1 MKKLVCLLML
11 GLGCVNTTYAV
22 QNIKMKDGATATV
35 IFSEKEMT
43 RLAAKGSVPLNIW
56 TIDGQMDSSFDDST
70 GDWFLTPIN
79 QAKKTFS
86 FFVQDE
92 SGATMTIIATLQ
104 DVPSET
110 IIFEGARLRT
120 NFDEMNVSANDSDSR
135 KSVIRNMMKAMANN
149 SERSYLVSDLKEKVP
164 LWREVDLISLKA
176 YEAPNFIGT
185 VYILKNVSN
194 ETMILGEEEFM
205 DFGSKVVAV
214 GLSNNQVKPQ
224 DTTYL
229 YVIRRSVN

>member
-1 MKKLVCLLML
+1 MKKLSFLLLL

-22 QNIKMKDGATATV
+22 QNIKMKDGTTATV

-43 RLAAKGSVPLNIW
+43 RIAAKGSVPLSIW
-56 TIDGQMDSSFDDST
+56 TVDNQMDSTQDDAT
-70 GDWFLTPIN
+70 GDWFVVPSN
-79 QAKKTFS
+79 PNKKTFS

-92 SGATMTIIATLQ
+92 NGATMTVIANLQ

-110 IIFEGARLRT
+110 IIFEGAKLRS
-120 NFDEMNVSANDSDSR
+120 NYDEMNVGGDNSDSR
-135 KSVIRNMMKAMANN
+135 KSIIRNMIRAMANN
-149 SERSYLVSDLKEKVP
+149 DERSYLVSELKEKVP
-164 LWREVDLISLKA
+164 LWREIDLISIKA
-176 YEAPNFIGT
+176 YETSKFVGT
-185 VYILKNVSN
+185 VYILKNISN
-194 ETMILGEEEFM
+194 ETMNLGEEEFM
-205 DFGSKVVAV
+205 DFGASVVAV